1 MNKFNTLIL
10 LSIFLLLIPFVNAQV
25 YGSIQ
30 ERYELSLSY
39 TNIIVIVIAIIILI
53 VIIYGGFKF
62 FAKRK

>member
-1 MNKFNTLIL
+1 MSKFNTLIL
-10 LSIFLLLIPFVNAQV
+10 LPIFLLLLPLANAQGYNPV
-25 YGSIQ
+25 R
-30 ERYELSLSY
+30 ERYELSLGY